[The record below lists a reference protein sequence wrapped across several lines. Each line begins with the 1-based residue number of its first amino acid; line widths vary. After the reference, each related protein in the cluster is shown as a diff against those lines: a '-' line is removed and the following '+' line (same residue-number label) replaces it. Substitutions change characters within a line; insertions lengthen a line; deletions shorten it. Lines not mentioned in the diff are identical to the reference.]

1 MNKTAIF
8 ALILMRGKI
17 SLISNHSAKLNFET
31 LGKLIAAMFHLFETL
46 GKLIAAMFHL
56 PVKDK

>member
-1 MNKTAIF
+1 LKP
-8 ALILMRGKI
+8 
-17 SLISNHSAKLNFET
+17 SAKLNFET
-31 LGKLIAAMFHLFETL
+31 LGKLNFETL

>member
-17 SLISNHSAKLNFET
+17 SLILNPSAMICTQFSGHPVFELNN
-31 LGKLIAAMFHLFETL
+31 
-46 GKLIAAMFHL
+46 
-56 PVKDK
+56 

>member
-17 SLISNHSAKLNFET
+17 SLILNPSAKLNFET
-31 LGKLIAAMFHLFETL
+31 LGKLIAAMFHL
-46 GKLIAAMFHL
+46 
-56 PVKDK
+56 PVKDKRSRTTLYC

>member
-17 SLISNHSAKLNFET
+17 SLILKPLAKLN
-31 LGKLIAAMFHLFETL
+31 FETL

-56 PVKDK
+56 PVKDKRSMMTIYC